1 MVQIET
7 AIMGHLLQKRGAPPA
22 GVTAEW
28 VRQQPANPGAVVA
41 HALALWREQHLS
53 GALPLLAALPAEA
66 FAEPRYALAYGLM
79 LSEAG
84 RGQESE
90 LLLNRASA
98 DRMLPDE
105 MLLIEQAR
113 ARNQPRLPASHRP

>member
-1 MVQIET
+1 
-7 AIMGHLLQKRGAPPA
+7 
-22 GVTAEW
+22 
-28 VRQQPANPGAVVA
+28 
-41 HALALWREQHLS
+41 
-53 GALPLLAALPAEA
+53 
-66 FAEPRYALAYGLM
+66 M

>member
-1 MVQIET
+1 
-7 AIMGHLLQKRGAPPA
+7 MGQLLQKRGAPSA
-22 GVTAEW
+22 TVTAGF

-41 HALALWREQHLS
+41 HALALWRGQRLAE
-53 GALPLLAALPAEA
+53 ALPLLVALPADV

-84 RGQESE
+84 RARESE
-90 LLLNRASA
+90 HLLNRAAA

-113 ARNQPRLPASHRP
+113 ARNQPRLPASRIP